1 MIQIFSTQQAFA
13 ALKNDG
19 SVVTW
24 GNADYGGDSSP
35 YDASSHP
42 GGIRSGDITSGVT
55 QIFSTKQA
63 LAVLKNDGSVVTWGN
78 AYHGGDSSPYDA
90 SSHPGGI
97 RSGDIASGVTQIF
110 STENAFAA
118 LKNDGSV
125 VTWGYQFWYRG
136 RWGEEEIHLV

>member
-42 GGIRSGDITSGVT
+42 GGIRSGDI
-55 QIFSTKQA
+55 
-63 LAVLKNDGSVVTWGN
+63 
-78 AYHGGDSSPYDA
+78 
-90 SSHPGGI
+90 
-97 RSGDIASGVTQIF
+97 ASGVTQIF
-110 STENAFAA
+110 STEKAFAA

-125 VTWGYQFWYRG
+125 VTWGNDDLGGDSSSVSSDLTNIIGFANNLTDDKRL
-136 RWGEEEIHLV
+136 I